1 MTPRGMLELAAK
13 AAGYTVNAR
22 SQAARDA
29 LIGRENAGLWLE
41 NGSTNWNPRNNS
53 GQALELAVAI
63 GVFSTTEQF
72 RDFQAFYSDEIRMDG
87 NPTAAT
93 RRAILTIAALHGK
106 AMP

>member
-29 LIGRENAGLWLE
+29 LIGLE